1 MPASLCFDAGMK
13 KRHTTQYTVRDISE
27 AADSR
32 VRETAAMEDISLN
45 HAVLRALDRGLGL
58 AEEPVRYRS
67 LGKIVAGASG
77 KVDRKGWADILGS
90 MDEVNAENWT

>member
-1 MPASLCFDAGMK
+1 MK
-13 KRHTTQYTVRDISE
+13 KMRTTQYTVRDISE
-27 AADSR
+27 AADTR

-90 MDEVNAENWT
+90 MDTVNPEDWK

>member
-1 MPASLCFDAGMK
+1 M
-13 KRHTTQYTVRDISE
+13 RDISE
-27 AADSR
+27 AADAR

-67 LGKIVAGASG
+67 LGRVVAGSSG
-77 KVDRKGWADILGS
+77 KVDRKGWADILES
-90 MDEVNAENWT
+90 LDKVTPEDWK

>member
-1 MPASLCFDAGMK
+1 MR
-13 KRHTTQYTVRDISE
+13 KRHTTQYTVRDITE
-27 AADSR
+27 ATDAR

-77 KVDRKGWADILGS
+77 KVDRKGWTDILES
-90 MDEVNAENWT
+90 MDMVNPEDWK

>member
-1 MPASLCFDAGMK
+1 MK
-13 KRHTTQYTVRDISE
+13 KRRTAQYTVRDISE

-32 VRETAAMEDISLN
+32 VRETATMEDISLN
-45 HAVLRALDRGLGL
+45 QAVLRALDRGLGL

-77 KVDRKGWADILGS
+77 KVDRKGWGDILGS
-90 MDEVNAENWT
+90 MDKVNSEDWK

>member
-1 MPASLCFDAGMK
+1 MK
-13 KRHTTQYTVRDISE
+13 KRRTAQYTVRDISE
-27 AADSR
+27 AADAR
-32 VRETAAMEDISLN
+32 VRETAAMEEISLN
-45 HAVLRALDRGLGL
+45 HAILRALDRGLGL

-90 MDEVNAENWT
+90 MDKANPEDWK

>member
-1 MPASLCFDAGMK
+1 MK
-13 KRHTTQYTVRDISE
+13 KRHSTQYKVRDISE
-27 AADSR
+27 AADAL

-67 LGKIVAGASG
+67 LGRIVAGASS
-77 KVDRKGWADILGS
+77 KLDRKGWTDILDS
-90 MDEVNAENWT
+90 MDKVNPEDWK